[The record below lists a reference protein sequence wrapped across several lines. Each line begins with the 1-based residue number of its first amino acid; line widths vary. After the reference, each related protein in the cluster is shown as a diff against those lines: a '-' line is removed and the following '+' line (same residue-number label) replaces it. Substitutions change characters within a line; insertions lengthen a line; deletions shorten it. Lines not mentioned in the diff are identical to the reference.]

1 MRERQF
7 LDDEELSV
15 KDIIDRKK
23 TKEFVTVDSEA
34 TLGEASKIMRDK
46 NISQIPV
53 TNGGEEVV
61 GSITESTILKSLLEN
76 PYNKTNAVNSA
87 MGATFPKVDIYD
99 NMQKVTGLINKENS
113 AVMVTDVA
121 GLSHI
126 ITEYDLIEAMS

>member
-1 MRERQF
+1 
-7 LDDEELSV
+7 
-15 KDIIDRKK
+15 
-23 TKEFVTVDSEA
+23 
-34 TLGEASKIMRDK
+34 
-46 NISQIPV
+46 
-53 TNGGEEVV
+53 
-61 GSITESTILKSLLEN
+61 